1 MSELHEKFGELLRL
15 ERQRRSVDLA
25 DVSAQLKITETNL
38 TYIENGSL
46 EELPDE
52 LYYNLFAKSY
62 AEPASGPSKLKSRL
76 PRGAAFQAPTVA
88 AATERLLPAG
98 TGTTRTTTG
107 WL

>member
-62 AEPASGPSKLKSRL
+62 AEFLGIDYSKTLEAIREKL
-76 PRGAAFQAPTVA
+76 DLFHC
-88 AATERLLPAG
+88 
-98 TGTTRTTTG
+98 
-107 WL
+107 